1 MKNNSDENN
10 FFDDIHFWWAENGTS
25 IMTRVVVTSQLKCFD
40 EIITR
45 SKAIADRR
53 KLRFSNLEDY
63 FETSETYI
71 PITK

>member
-1 MKNNSDENN
+1 
-10 FFDDIHFWWAENGTS
+10 
-25 IMTRVVVTSQLKCFD
+25 MTRVVVTSQLKSFD

-63 FETSETYI
+63 FETSETYN